1 MPEYKKTEEY
11 KKWHEEMEE
20 ESFEREA
27 RRYRF
32 TEECETNDPIYGRL
46 DHLAEQQGKDLH
58 ALEIMKGTMDEDE
71 YLHKKKAIE
80 MRDAD
85 EEAKWK
91 HIIQMVY
98 ELPFDTLIDLRKLLW
113 KELPTHEFVL
123 EFLENK
129 LKEKK
134 GA

>member
-1 MPEYKKTEEY
+1 
-11 KKWHEEMEE
+11 MEE

-27 RRYRF
+27 RKYRF

-58 ALEIMKGTMDEDE
+58 ALKIMKGTMDEDE
-71 YLHKKKAIE
+71 YLRKKKEIE
-80 MRDAD
+80 TRDAD

-91 HIIQMVY
+91 QIIQMVY
-98 ELPFDTLIDLRKLLW
+98 ELPFDTLIDLRNLLW
-113 KELPTHEFVL
+113 KGLPTPEFVL
-123 EFLENK
+123 EFLEQK
-129 LKEKK
+129 SKRKK